1 MQTAS
6 LSHQLS
12 HHQHAHHHGPT
23 GRAGGV

>member
-12 HHQHAHHHGPT
+12 HHQHAHHHGRT
-23 GRAGGV
+23 GREGGV